1 MPLSMA
7 SWLICWPRV
16 GWSPIGDSSKLI
28 VSLMLET
35 QFIVSI
41 DTNATI
47 NNIIAL
53 SLLTPLETLI
63 LLESLRLQ
71 ELLSIKTH

>member
-1 MPLSMA
+1 
-7 SWLICWPRV
+7 
-16 GWSPIGDSSKLI
+16 
-28 VSLMLET
+28 MLET

-41 DTNATI
+41 DTNAMI

-71 ELLSIKTH
+71 EMLSIKTH

>member
-1 MPLSMA
+1 GIFNPNYILY
-7 SWLICWPRV
+7 C
-16 GWSPIGDSSKLI
+16 
-28 VSLMLET
+28 ET

-41 DTNATI
+41 DANTKM

-53 SLLTPLETLI
+53 SLLTLLETLI

-71 ELLSIKTH
+71 EMLSIKTH

>member
-1 MPLSMA
+1 
-7 SWLICWPRV
+7 
-16 GWSPIGDSSKLI
+16 
-28 VSLMLET
+28 MLET

-53 SLLTPLETLI
+53 SLLTLLETLI

>member
-1 MPLSMA
+1 
-7 SWLICWPRV
+7 
-16 GWSPIGDSSKLI
+16 
-28 VSLMLET
+28 MLET

-41 DTNATI
+41 DTNAMI